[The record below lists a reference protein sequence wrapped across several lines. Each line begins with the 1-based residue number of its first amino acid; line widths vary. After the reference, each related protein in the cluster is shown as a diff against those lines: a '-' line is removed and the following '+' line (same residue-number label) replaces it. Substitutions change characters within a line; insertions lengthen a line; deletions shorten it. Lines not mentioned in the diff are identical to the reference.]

1 MTETLKMPNND
12 KLKSLLQQVI
22 NKLKSK
28 QIVFTAKQEK
38 RINELI
44 IWEKVLFNKPTYVQN
59 NFDVYGELK
68 EELEKILKEA

>member
-1 MTETLKMPNND
+1 MANND

-28 QIVFTAKQEK
+28 QILITPKLK
-38 RINELI
+38 RIDDLLT
-44 IWEKVLFNKPTYVQN
+44 WEKILSKKPTYIQN
-59 NFDVYGELK
+59 LFDVYGELE